1 MPHTIQVQFI
11 CVTTE
16 DHVLNL
22 PDVEVP
28 AWFTSRQ
35 LDIGMARA
43 NSGLLSDILFSG
55 TEVAQGCSQFHLA
68 DTLALRLVHDVESG
82 DTILVWIAPGPVAK
96 TRTLPRFE
104 GLAATWKFAEPTPAA
119 FAAIRRDD
127 RWGFV
132 NILAVNEPV
141 LAYIDRV
148 FTERDTRVQESTQES
163 SNTCNPSDTLQSS
176 GASA

>member
-96 TRTLPRFE
+96 TRTLPRSN
-104 GLAATWKFAEPTPAA
+104 GLAATWKFAEPTPAP
-119 FAAIRRDD
+119 FTAIRRDD

-132 NILAVNEPV
+132 NISAVNERV
-141 LAYIDRV
+141 LAFIDRV
-148 FTERDTRVQESTQES
+148 FSEQNSAQESGQGS
-163 SNTCNPSDTLQSS
+163 SNTSIHRQRCQAAVHP
-176 GASA
+176 G